1 MKKTLIAAAVL
12 GLGLL
17 AAPASAA
24 DHMPPGKTIQDSCGT
39 SFGQLVGPAKA
50 AGDSAHPNYAGG
62 ANAFV
67 GVAVVHGC
75 AG

>member
-24 DHMPPGKTIQDSCGT
+24 GHMPPGKTIQESCGT